1 MKDLAELLESLVA
14 DAFQIKT
21 KNNTISI
28 TENKPEA
35 SCKFVHLETD
45 GPAFSFTLDKDM
57 HIVLPFK
64 REAQFINKVNDCI
77 LFFKKDDN
85 LICLLIELK
94 SSKDANYIHQLK
106 SGRNFVRYLLNQIND
121 FYDVKPQVKYFG
133 LLFREAKSSP
143 NKNPFRRGDNA
154 FIQNVG
160 LKVATLPGNQTYKL
174 SYIRHHIP
182 ATD

>member
-45 GPAFSFTLDKDM
+45 GPVFSFTLDKDN

-64 REAQFINKVNDCI
+64 REAQFINKVNDGI

-85 LICLLIELK
+85 FICLLIELK

-106 SGRNFVRYLLNQIND
+106 SGRNFVRYLFSQVGD
-121 FYDVKPQVKYFG
+121 FYDVQVQPKYFG
-133 LLFREAKSSP
+133 LLFREAKKSP
-143 NKNPFRRGDNA
+143 SKNPFKRGDNN
-154 FIQNVG
+154 FKLNNG
-160 LKVATLPGNQTYKL
+160 LKVAMLPGNQTYKL
-174 SYIRHHIP
+174 SYIKHHLP